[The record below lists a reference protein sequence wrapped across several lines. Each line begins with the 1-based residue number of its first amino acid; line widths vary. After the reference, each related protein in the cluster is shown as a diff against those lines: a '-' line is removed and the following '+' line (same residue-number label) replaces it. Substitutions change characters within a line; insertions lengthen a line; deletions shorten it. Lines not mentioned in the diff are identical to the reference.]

1 MTTLLWKGEASH
13 GQAEEA
19 DLAGQA
25 EEAEGRI
32 GRRWRCAVDG
42 PTRNGGRTYSD
53 RTGSL
58 TVSSIDREQ
67 GGFFSEI
74 SMTILVR
81 APGGSGITR
90 DPLGSSKLLNYREIC
105 PVTCGDRE
113 LPHAETNM

>member
-1 MTTLLWKGEASH
+1 MTILLWKGEASH

-42 PTRNGGRTYSD
+42 PIRNGGRTDSD

-58 TVSSIDREQ
+58 TASV
-67 GGFFSEI
+67 I
-74 SMTILVR
+74 SPCMTLTPV
-81 APGGSGITR
+81 
-90 DPLGSSKLLNYREIC
+90 LLSRV
-105 PVTCGDRE
+105 PVTAPPINGARP
-113 LPHAETNM
+113 LNPSPTTPSFTVIGYT